1 MSSEVAVK
9 RSELTMSLLSRAG
22 SQGLSRQLEVL
33 SWALAAGTG
42 IRAVGTAKRD
52 CRHALHSADVVIFL
66 MFSS

>member
-1 MSSEVAVK
+1 
-9 RSELTMSLLSRAG
+9 MSLLSRAG

-33 SWALAAGTG
+33 SWVLAAGTG
-42 IRAVGTAKRD
+42 VRAVGTAKRD